1 MWKLTHIE
9 AQNLCSFRHV
19 EYTPVQGVTTLIFGH
34 NADNESQQSNGSGK
48 STLIEAIAMGITG
61 SPLRKVRTEEIIND
75 AADECRVCLDLTN
88 DMSSERLR
96 IERSIFRKSAS
107 EVRCTLTCGEESH
120 EVAQPSVDAFNR
132 YILDTLG
139 ISRDELYASFILSKH
154 RYSDFLST
162 SDREKKEIINRF
174 SNGILVDEAVEKL
187 REDIEPLSR
196 SLKASELELASLDGR
211 IEMLVEQIRG
221 EEESRHEKQRSR
233 AEKIAC
239 MQASV
244 AEKRSVIRQAGET
257 LAVYQQRGKEID
269 GMDQQLQAAEAS
281 DIPLDECIVRVHDL
295 LRPLASEPL
304 TDWTRVID
312 AKKQEI
318 ALARTEIDK
327 WSVIL
332 GQTSQKITEAEQ
344 AYRDLLTGFDAFATE
359 YGQKR
364 EELTAEMSDLN
375 GRLMAAN
382 GQMADLKKRRIALC
396 GAIESLGAKLAGSVI
411 CPACR
416 HEFLVS
422 DRAFD
427 IAAAREELTANRQT
441 LGTLDARLQDAA
453 LEAEKVEKMQTHV
466 RGESRTLVAR
476 KEEWDDRLAK
486 GKRAVEAAQYEMQGY
501 KFNLERVE
509 ERLAARTSEIGR
521 IREKVFAEGYERID
535 DAMRE
540 NQRSISRMQEQVS
553 AARGSIQTLEET
565 IAEIERTSPEEVL
578 RSLRASLQTNRSQ
591 ADKVLAVKTDTE
603 KKLSALTA
611 QEQLFVQ
618 FKSYLAN
625 TKITALG
632 AMMNQVLA
640 DLGSDLRVNL
650 SGYTALKN
658 GTVREKIS
666 VTIVR
671 DGLDAGSFG
680 KFSEGE
686 RARVN
691 LASIV
696 AMQRLVN
703 GNCDPGKG
711 FDLMCIDEIAD
722 AMDADGLAG
731 VFAALNGLGVTALVV
746 SHGAVA
752 ESYPHKLLIVKENGE
767 SRIDA

>member
-48 STLIEAIAMGITG
+48 STLIEAIAVGITG

-88 DMSSERLR
+88 DVSGERLR
-96 IERSIFRKSAS
+96 IERGIFRKSAS
-107 EVRCTLTCGEESH
+107 EVRCTLICRGESH
-120 EVAQPSVDAFNR
+120 EVAQPSVDAFNK
-132 YILDTLG
+132 YILDKLG
-139 ISRDELYASFILSKH
+139 IRRDELYASFILSKQ

-174 SNGILVDEAVEKL
+174 SNGVLVDEAVEKL

-196 SLKASELELASLDGR
+196 SLKASELELATLDGR
-211 IEMLVEQIRG
+211 IEMLAEQILE
-221 EEESRHEKQRSR
+221 EEESRDDKQRSR
-233 AEKIAC
+233 AEKIATL
-239 MQASV
+239 QASV
-244 AEKRSVIRQAGET
+244 AEKRSVIRQADET
-257 LAVYQQRGKEID
+257 LAEYQHKGKEID
-269 GMDQQLQAAEAS
+269 GMNRQLQTIEAS
-281 DIPLDECIVRVHDL
+281 DIPLDECVRRVHEL
-295 LRPLASEPL
+295 LRSFASKPL

-312 AKKQEI
+312 TKKQEI

-332 GQTSQKITEAEQ
+332 GQTSQKITGAEQ
-344 AYRDLLTGFDAFATE
+344 AYRDLLAGFDAFAAVF
-359 YGQKR
+359 GQKR

-382 GQMADLKKRRIALC
+382 GQMEELRKRKIALC
-396 GAIESLGAKLAGSVI
+396 GAIESLGAKLAGSII

-427 IAAAREELTANRQT
+427 IVAAREELTANRQT
-441 LGTLDARLQDAA
+441 LSTLDARLQDAA
-453 LEAEKVEKMQTHV
+453 LEAEKVEKMQSRV
-466 RGESRTLVAR
+466 RGASRTLVAR
-476 KEEWDDRLAK
+476 KEEWEDRLSK

-501 KFNLERVE
+501 RFNLERVE
-509 ERLAARTSEIGR
+509 ERLAARTTQIGH

-535 DAMRE
+535 DAMQE
-540 NQRSISRMQEQVS
+540 NQRSISRIREQAS

-591 ADKVLAVKTDTE
+591 ADKVLSLKTGTE
-603 KKLSALTA
+603 RRLAALTA
-611 QEQLFVQ
+611 QEQLFMQ

-666 VTIVR
+666 VTIIR

-703 GNCDPGKG
+703 GNCDPGEG

-731 VFAALNGLGVTALVV
+731 VFAALNRLGMTALVV

-752 ESYPHKLLIVKENGE
+752 ESYPHKLLIIKENGE